1 MAWGNKKQSNMA
13 KVQEPEQKSINII
26 GSGTKIVG
34 DIISSG
40 DLRIDGSHE
49 GNMDIKG
56 KLVVGASGSIKG
68 IINCKNA
75 DISGKI
81 DGKISVAELLNV
93 KNSAKIDG
101 EIYTDKLAIEP
112 GAKFSGTCSMI
123 KNNTVTEKP
132 SKPNVKKEA
141 TK

>member
-34 DIISSG
+34 DILSSG

-56 KLVVGASGSIKG
+56 KLVVGATGVIKG
-68 IINCKNA
+68 TINCKNA

-81 DGKISVAELLNV
+81 DGKISVSELLNV
-93 KNSAKIDG
+93 KSSAKIDG

-112 GAKFSGTCSMI
+112 GAKFSGTCSMN
-123 KNNTVTEKP
+123 KTNSVTNNPTKV
-132 SKPNVKKEA
+132 NAKKET